1 VLDVCFDEDRS
12 RVRNDHGPENLG
24 LLRRLAVSVLKQAG
38 GGKGS
43 VRRKRLTAGWDNDFL
58 ERALL
63 VFTEN

>member
-1 VLDVCFDEDRS
+1 V
-12 RVRNDHGPENLG
+12 G